1 MAKQK
6 NEEKEGWGILT
17 AELQHKRQK
26 RRKKLTEKD
35 QMKWCNRS
43 AEQKNSGRCELC
55 LYEGL
60 VSNRG
65 PYLCGTA
72 QVIIVNLL
80 NSLEVDDT
88 LQFALMFICKQKKRR
103 RHAAKNRSLNKN
115 IIAKFLF
122 LISKQ
127 DKLTPKAK
135 ANKICSP
142 KTSISKYFY
151 WKTRQNH

>member
-1 MAKQK
+1 M
-6 NEEKEGWGILT
+6 T

-60 VSNRG
+60 ISDRG

-80 NSLEVDDT
+80 NSLEVDDA
-88 LQFALMFICKQKKRR
+88 LQFALMFICEQEKNRC
-103 RHAAKNRSLNKN
+103 HAAKNGSLNQN
-115 IIAKFLF
+115 FIAIFLF
-122 LISKQ
+122 KV
-127 DKLTPKAK
+127 
-135 ANKICSP
+135 C
-142 KTSISKYFY
+142 F
-151 WKTRQNH
+151 